1 MVLQTVNL
9 GQICLFQAGTA
20 EVGANVPA
28 RNAHGD
34 ACVGR
39 AVLARAFQRA
49 LHEALIVCE
58 PFGARQHGRHLID
71 ALLRMAALACGRQ
84 RRLSTLSPGPDI
96 WISHRQ

>member
-1 MVLQTVNL
+1 MVLQTD
-9 GQICLFQAGTA
+9 CLFQAETT
-20 EVGANVPA
+20 EVGANAPA

-71 ALLRMAALACGRQ
+71 ALLRTAALVACGRQ
-84 RRLSTLSPGPDI
+84 RRLSTLSPGPGI